1 MKKTIAVQ
9 LSDEGIRQLQPFL
22 TYAKKNTVGQY
33 FRCEEVD
40 VTGPF
45 FTMTINTGVDGEHG
59 KEISLNVPH
68 VFVRWFVETEHE
80 AAIGFLRK

>member
-22 TYAKKNTVGQY
+22 SYAKKNTVGSY
-33 FRCEEVD
+33 FLCKEVD

-45 FTMTINTGVDGEHG
+45 FTMMIETGVDGERG
-59 KEISLNVPH
+59 GEIALNVPH
-68 VFVRWFVETEHE
+68 IFVRWYVETEHE
-80 AAIGFLRK
+80 AAIGFLKK